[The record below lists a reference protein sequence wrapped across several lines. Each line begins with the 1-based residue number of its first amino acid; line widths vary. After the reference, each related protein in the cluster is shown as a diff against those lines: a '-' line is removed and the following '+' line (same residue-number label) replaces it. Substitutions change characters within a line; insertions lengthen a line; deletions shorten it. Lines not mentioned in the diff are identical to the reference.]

1 MKFKIIIFIHSNF
14 PFEIILTDLSNFRPV
29 KCVYERLKKVCFSYL
44 YMLISKICLNN
55 PNIDLRIY
63 FWILRYYWVLK
74 RWVSTSFKICG
85 RNLSEPWILS
95 FIRRRTCQTTH
106 NYLIRVFCPLAI
118 KNNTFWTDIS
128 CAIKCICCKNYSSN
142 IKR

>member
-1 MKFKIIIFIHSNF
+1 MKSFWLTQAILDPSNVFMKHLTSLYFLIHNKLNSKKTNIYYQKFFPRKISR
-14 PFEIILTDLSNFRPV
+14 PLPYDLKIQTMFLQVLDVSRW
-29 KCVYERLKKVCFSYL
+29 YL
-44 YMLISKICLNN
+44 FLCLNN
-55 PNIDLRIY
+55 C
-63 FWILRYYWVLK
+63 
-74 RWVSTSFKICG
+74 T

-128 CAIKCICCKNYSSN
+128 CAIKCICCKKLFKQY
-142 IKR
+142 KR